1 MKAPLHGPAVP
12 SWAEDDSH
20 MTEPNKLPH
29 HDVPAHQP
37 AAGGIAA
44 RARATAAPQFLAG
57 LNPEQREAVET
68 LDGPVLV
75 LAGAGTG
82 KTKVL
87 TCRIAHILSMGRAR
101 PGEILSVT
109 FTNKAARE
117 MKLRLGQML
126 GQAVEGMPWLGTF
139 HSIGGRILRTHAELV
154 QLKSNFTV
162 LDVDDQVRLLKQL
175 LAADNIDDKRW
186 PARMLA
192 GLIDGWKNRG
202 LTPSQV
208 PPGEAAVFGNG
219 RGGKL
224 YALYQERLKIL
235 NAADFGDLLLENI
248 RLFREHPD
256 VLRQYQHR
264 FKFILVDEYQDTNVA
279 QYLWLRLLS
288 QAPTRA
294 GAPLSAIIPG
304 ATPLTSP
311 RLRGEVGA
319 QSGPGEGEPNS
330 QPVFAETAPHPDPL
344 PVKNGEREQ
353 QAPPS
358 PLTAPKN
365 ICCVGD
371 DDQSIYGW
379 RGAEVDNILRFDH
392 DFPGAKV
399 IRLER
404 NYRSTGHILAAAS
417 HLIAHNEG
425 RLGKTLRTED
435 VDGEKVTVTGSWD
448 SEEEARAIGEEIEQL
463 QRDGH
468 KLNDIAIL
476 VRASF
481 QMREFEDRF
490 VTLGLPYRVI
500 GGPRFYERAEV
511 RDALAYLRVINSPA
525 DDLAFERIVNVPKR
539 GLGDATVQM
548 LHDHARKRRM
558 PLFEAARA
566 VVDTDE
572 LKPKARGS
580 LRDLIASFD
589 RWRVQREVTSHT
601 ELAEIVLD
609 ESGYTEMW
617 QKDRSAD
624 AAGRLENLKELV
636 RSMEEFENLQG
647 FLEHISLVMDR
658 DGGAEDDAVSLMTL
672 HSAKGLEFDNVFLPG
687 WEEGLFPSQRT
698 LDEQGRAGLEE
709 ERRLAHVGITR
720 ARRRAK
726 LYFATNRRIHGTWST
741 TIPSRFLD
749 ELPAHNVEITESKG
763 GSGWG
768 GSSGYGPSRFDNV
781 ESFGSSYSTPGWQR
795 AQANRARNQNGGRGG
810 GQAGGGFNE
819 SQSPFSSS
827 RSDASGTRSSGFAAK
842 RGPMTIEGELI
853 AKSTGTTS
861 EFTLADRVF
870 HQKFGYGQ
878 VVKIDGNKLTIAFE
892 KAGEKKVVDSF
903 VERV

>member
-1 MKAPLHGPAVP
+1 MKAPLHGPTVS

-20 MTEPNKLPH
+20 MTEPNKLIH
-29 HDVPAHQP
+29 HDVPDHQP

-44 RARATAAPQFLAG
+44 RARAAATPQYLSG

-82 KTKVL
+82 KTRVL
-87 TCRIAHILSMGRAR
+87 TCRIAHILSTGRAR

-139 HSIGGRILRTHAELV
+139 HSIGGRILRFHAELV

-162 LDVDDQVRLLKQL
+162 LDVDDQIRLLKQL
-175 LAADNIDDKRW
+175 LQAENIDDKRW

-219 RGGKL
+219 KGGKL
-224 YALYQERLKIL
+224 YAAYQERLKIL

-256 VLRQYQHR
+256 VLRQYQNR

-279 QYLWLRLLS
+279 QYLWLRLLA
-288 QAPTRA
+288 QAPSKPGVPLSAVIPGHTSSSVIPGRAEGPNPESRSEADSSRDSGFAPA
-294 GAPLSAIIPG
+294 GAPRNDDQDA
-304 ATPLTSP
+304 A
-311 RLRGEVGA
+311 A
-319 QSGPGEGEPNS
+319 QS
-330 QPVFAETAPHPDPL
+330 AAM
-344 PVKNGEREQ
+344 
-353 QAPPS
+353 PP
-358 PLTAPKN
+358 PKN

-379 RGAEVDNILRFDH
+379 RGAEVDNILRFEH

-448 SEEEARAIGEEIEQL
+448 SEEEARGIGEEIEEL
-463 QRDGH
+463 QRAGH

-500 GGPRFYERAEV
+500 GGPRFYERAEI

-548 LHDHARKRRM
+548 LHDHARKRRI

-566 VVDTDE
+566 VVETDE

-580 LRDLIASFD
+580 LRGLIASFD

-624 AAGRLENLKELV
+624 AAGRLDNLKELV

-658 DGGAEDDAVSLMTL
+658 DGGADDDAVSLMTL

-709 ERRLAHVGITR
+709 ERRLAHVGLTR

-726 LYFATNRRIHGTWST
+726 IYFATNRRIHGTWST

-768 GSSGYGPSRFDNV
+768 GSGGYGPSRFDNV
-781 ESFGSSYSTPGWQR
+781 ESFGSSYTTPGWQR
-795 AQANRARNQNGGRGG
+795 AQANRARGQGGRQGNG
-810 GQAGGGFNE
+810 QGQAGGGFNE
-819 SQSPFSSS
+819 NQSPFSGSRGDASS
-827 RSDASGTRSSGFAAK
+827 RGGDFARGK
-842 RGPMTIEGELI
+842 RAPLTIEGELI

-861 EFTLADRVF
+861 EFTLDDRVF
-870 HQKFGYGQ
+870 HQKFGYGH